1 MYIQR
6 AIENSIQRILKQYKV
21 ILLTGPRQ
29 VGKTTLLQKQYG
41 TKYKYVNLDNIN
53 DLTLAKSDQQLFFQK
68 FSMPLIIDEVQ
79 YAPEL
84 FRQIKYLIDQ
94 GDEKGKVILTGS
106 QTYNLLHGTS
116 ESLAGRIA
124 ILSMPSL
131 SLREI
136 TKSSKN
142 APYLPSLAD
151 LEARE
156 NLSWNDIWKILQ
168 RGFMPTLQDETMEW
182 ELYYSNYVRTYIE
195 KDIRQI
201 VNIKDE
207 SSFYKFLV
215 ALAARTGQMLVLN
228 ELAAQVG
235 VSAPTIKNW
244 ISLLETSGIIRL
256 LMPYHNNFTK
266 RLVKTPKVFFMDTG
280 LVCFLLGWNTPQVLA
295 NGAMAGNIFETFV
308 VSEIFKGY
316 LNAGR
321 DINNIFY
328 YRDHDQKEIDLLIK
342 DGDVLYP
349 IEVKVSA
356 TPQKKMI
363 GNFAVLNNLKEVK
376 VGRGALICMC
386 QEATFIDENNIAL
399 PVDCI

>member
-6 AIENSIQRILKQYKV
+6 AMENSIQRILKQYKV

-29 VGKTTLLQKQYG
+29 VGKTTLLKEKYG

-53 DLTLAKSDQQLFFQK
+53 DLTLAKNDQQLFFRK
-68 FSMPLIIDEVQ
+68 FSLPLIIDEVQ

-94 GDEKGKVILTGS
+94 GNEKGQVILTGS

-136 TKSSKN
+136 TNSRKN
-142 APYLPSLAD
+142 APFLPSLTD
-151 LEARE
+151 IEVRG
-156 NLSWNDIWKILQ
+156 NLSWNSIWEIVQ
-168 RGFMPTLQDETMEW
+168 RGFMPILQDEVMEW
-182 ELYYSNYVRTYIE
+182 ELYYSNYVKTYIE
-195 KDIRQI
+195 KDIRQS

-215 ALAARTGQMLVLN
+215 ALAARTGQMLVMN

-235 VSAPTIKNW
+235 VAAPTIKNW

-295 NGAMAGNIFETFV
+295 NGAMGGNIFETFV
-308 VSEIFKGY
+308 VSEIFKSY

-328 YRDHDQKEIDLLIK
+328 YRDYDQKEIDLLIK
-342 DGDVLYP
+342 DGNILHP

-363 GNFAVLNNLKEVK
+363 GNFAVLNNLKEVEI
-376 VGRGALICMC
+376 GPGALICMC

>member
-6 AIENSIQRILKQYKV
+6 AMENSIQRILKQYKV

-29 VGKTTLLQKQYG
+29 VGKTTLLKEKYG

-53 DLTLAKSDQQLFFQK
+53 DLTLAKNDQQLFFRK
-68 FSMPLIIDEVQ
+68 FSLPLIIDEVQ

-94 GDEKGKVILTGS
+94 GNEKGQVILTGS

-136 TKSSKN
+136 TNSRKS
-142 APYLPSLAD
+142 APFLPSLTD
-151 LEARE
+151 IEARG
-156 NLSWNDIWKILQ
+156 NLSWHSIWKIVQ
-168 RGFMPTLQDETMEW
+168 RGFMPILQDEVMEW
-182 ELYYSNYVRTYIE
+182 ELYYSNYVKTYIE

-215 ALAARTGQMLVLN
+215 ALAARTGQMLVMN

-235 VSAPTIKNW
+235 VAAPTIKNW

-295 NGAMAGNIFETFV
+295 NGAMGGNIFETFV
-308 VSEIFKGY
+308 VSEIFKSY

-328 YRDHDQKEIDLLIK
+328 YRDYDQKEIDLLIK
-342 DGDVLYP
+342 DGNILHP

-363 GNFAVLNNLKEVK
+363 GNFAVLNNLKEVEI
-376 VGRGALICMC
+376 GPGALICMC